1 MNGKHAPSRLV
12 GSVILTIAAL
22 SLALIGVARAQ
33 GTSGAS
39 ADVHS
44 YAIDSTASL
53 AWWQVN
59 PHMKHLWATTCPL
72 DPSWLPGEGR
82 SSGMGVDEHMFDFPP
97 EDTTHIPLLQRV
109 RVRPVC
115 TEAVHGHLMT
125 PDTATWID
133 TQGRI
138 VVEAAALV
146 SGEKQRD
153 EFARKSVLE
162 TDKYP
167 QIVFNI
173 EGIMDA
179 KRTGDTTTA
188 LAVGELM
195 LHGKSTPIAVHVLS
209 WHENGTLR
217 VRGRWYMTPNELWSK
232 YGISKQAM
240 ALGVGMGIWKQLWM
254 GVDLVLR
261 PEPVRSAR
269 Y

>member
-1 MNGKHAPSRLV
+1 MNGKHAGWRV
-12 GSVILTIAAL
+12 GSMIHFAGGGFL
-22 SLALIGVARAQ
+22 LALAGVARAQ
-33 GTSGAS
+33 STQSGS
-39 ADVHS
+39 ADVRH
-44 YAIDSTASL
+44 YTVDPQTSL
-53 AWWQVN
+53 VWWQVN

-97 EDTTHIPLLQRV
+97 EDTVHIPLLQRI

-115 TEAVHGHLMT
+115 SEAVHGELMT
-125 PDTATWID
+125 PDTATWAE

-138 VVEAAALV
+138 VVDAAALV

-153 EFARKSVLE
+153 EFTRSSVLE

-173 EGIMDA
+173 DEIMDVKHA
-179 KRTGDTTTA
+179 GDTTAA

-195 LHGKSTPIAVHVLS
+195 LHGKSTPIAVHLLS
-209 WHENGTLR
+209 WHENGMLR
-217 VRGRWYMTPNELWSK
+217 VRGRWYMTANELWSK

-254 GVDLVLR
+254 GFDLVLR
-261 PEPVRSAR
+261 PEPVNSAR
-269 Y
+269 Q